1 MSETNSKLQLIA
13 SRRHPVLTERRD
25 VFDLI
30 RLSYRGGTAYTEDR
44 RNLDRYYRE
53 SAISY
58 TARIRRAVYINFIQ
72 PLVDMLTGLVTMHT
86 PQREDVPESLVY
98 VLDHA
103 DKSMSLDT
111 FVRKRVAP
119 SAMLY
124 PTFILVDSPVFDPQA
139 VVSEADR
146 KAANLFPYSTKY
158 DYREV
163 RDFAE
168 DDAGKLLW
176 VLLDNSHV
184 DNADPSTKAKKQ
196 IIYRLWTRE
205 YFQDFTIEGNKVTEG
220 EPVPHRCGRV
230 PGFWVNRMTVAADED
245 EPNVFESVALIARGY
260 YNTLS
265 EMDEVIAGHSFSTLF
280 FPIRSGEDLPASI
293 KNEGPGA
300 LAVIPYDGELSQ
312 RPFFEGAGVIDVN
325 PFFEKLKL
333 YTREMFRQLGLTL
346 PEEGRN
352 YVAPESGR
360 AKEIEF
366 VKVEAILSAFAKI
379 LGDAER
385 ELFACFAAWEG
396 QTADVH
402 VTYRTEF
409 SDDNLD
415 AAIGRLATVY
425 AFPYRTVQRAAAKRL
440 IKKSIPD
447 LTPDEEGEIANE
459 INDAPAGAE

>member
-1 MSETNSKLQLIA
+1 MNDLQKLIFVR
-13 SRRHPVLTERRD
+13 RRHRVLEERSD

-53 SAISY
+53 SAVSY
-58 TARIRRAVYINFIQ
+58 AARLRRAVYINFIQ

-86 PQREDVPESLVY
+86 PEREEVPESLAY
-98 VLDHA
+98 VLDRA

-111 FVRKRVAP
+111 FMRKRIAP

-124 PTFILVDSPVFDPQA
+124 PTFILVDSPAFNPQA

-146 KAANLFPYSTKY
+146 KAANLYPYAIKY

-176 VLLDNSHV
+176 IFLDNSHV
-184 DNADPSTKAKKQ
+184 DNTDPFAKARKRNV
-196 IIYRLWTRE
+196 YRLWTRE
-205 YFQDFTIEGNKVTEG
+205 YFQDFTIEDNKVTEG

-230 PGFWVNRMTVAADED
+230 PGFWVNRMTVAPDED

-280 FPIRSGEDLPASI
+280 FPIRSGDDLPASI

-312 RPFFEGAGVIDVN
+312 RPFFEGAGVIDVV
-325 PFFEKLKL
+325 PFFDKLKL

-379 LGDAER
+379 MSDTER

-396 QTADVH
+396 KEADVK
-402 VTYRTEF
+402 VTYRVAF
-409 SDDNLD
+409 SDDDLD

-425 AFPYRTVQRAAAKRL
+425 AFPYQSVQRAAAKRL

-447 LTPDEEGEIANE
+447 LTPEEAGEIVDE
-459 INDAPAGAE
+459 INDTPAGVE